1 MAILNR
7 SKDASEQKEVINA
20 ALGAVATGS
29 TKQVLIVPYPCT
41 IQPQVKVAA
50 TGVSNA
56 MQIAFQ
62 VNRFI
67 AGTGATA
74 INLGISNVVLQN
86 VGTSGP
92 LGFSGLAAVGSTL
105 LNLAANDVLQVVS
118 SVASGNATDLVID
131 LVIKKTQEI
140 VSVYGSSS

>member
-1 MAILNR
+1 MAIVNR
-7 SKDASEQKEVINA
+7 DKDASEQKDVINA
-20 ALGAVATGS
+20 VLGAVATGA
-29 TKQVLIVPYPCT
+29 TRQVEVLPYPCT
-41 IQPQVKVAA
+41 LIGLRAAA

-74 INLGISNVVLQN
+74 IVLGISNLVLVN

-92 LGFSGLAAVGSTL
+92 QGFSGLAAAGSTL
-105 LNLAANDVLQVVS
+105 LALQAGDVLQCVS
-118 SVASGNATDLVID
+118 SVSNGNATDLAIQFIV
-131 LVIKKTQEI
+131 KKTQDI
-140 VSVYGSSS
+140 VSLNGSTS